1 MLTHLENFD
10 RQNILA
16 LWDEPYCRSEPP
28 TQETVAAESED
39 DEEDLAAAIDAAL
52 LLFGMQALPKTEA
65 EINNAFKVAMRHAHP
80 DRNFGTHAATEHA
93 QRLLEARIVLKKAM
107 LKGVGP

>member
-1 MLTHLENFD
+1 MGVFRHPKAIFVRKWPL
-10 RQNILA
+10 
-16 LWDEPYCRSEPP
+16 C
-28 TQETVAAESED
+28 
-39 DEEDLAAAIDAAL
+39 IDAAL

-80 DRNFGTHAATEHA
+80 DRNFGTRAATEHA